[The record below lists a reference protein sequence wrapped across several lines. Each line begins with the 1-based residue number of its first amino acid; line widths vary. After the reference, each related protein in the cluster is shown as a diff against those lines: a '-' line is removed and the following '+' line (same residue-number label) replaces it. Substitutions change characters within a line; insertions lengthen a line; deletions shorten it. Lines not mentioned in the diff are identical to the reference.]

1 MLVTCYL
8 CGKNYGRYVFP
19 AHHNKCRNVW
29 EEKEK
34 KKPRSERS
42 PVPAGPPHLVQVLAG
57 SAGEEGLELYNQ
69 RALAVWNKEVLEE
82 CRHWSRTFLPSQLL
96 KHQKCCTKK
105 SPLTNIRIKNSTE
118 LTSEEYEKEDEE
130 EYEMDG
136 EEECCCDK

>member
-19 AHHNKCRNVW
+19 GHHNKCRNVW

-82 CRHWSRTFLPSQLL
+82 CRHCARYNIETVICQSSLAYVLDTLGR
-96 KHQKCCTKK
+96 HHYHYTKK
-105 SPLTNIRIKNSTE
+105 FGKIPN
-118 LTSEEYEKEDEE
+118 
-130 EYEMDG
+130 
-136 EEECCCDK
+136 

>member
-19 AHHNKCRNVW
+19 GHHNKCRNVW

-82 CRHWSRTFLPSQLL
+82 CRHCARY
-96 KHQKCCTKK
+96 
-105 SPLTNIRIKNSTE
+105 NIDSFISIK
-118 LTSEEYEKEDEE
+118 
-130 EYEMDG
+130 
-136 EEECCCDK
+136 